1 MKKNDLLK
9 FKNQIVRIL
18 NVKED
23 QVFVIDCVNRTVPRW
38 RSAEEFKDFA
48 PCTRE
53 EFYSATNMK
62 ELDFGNLDE
71 SSKKFAHERYTL
83 IAPKT

>member
-38 RSAEEFKDFA
+38 RNAEEFKDFA

-62 ELDFGNLDE
+62 ELDFG
-71 SSKKFAHERYTL
+71 SKAIRNARNHDCIGMDSRGK
-83 IAPKT
+83 